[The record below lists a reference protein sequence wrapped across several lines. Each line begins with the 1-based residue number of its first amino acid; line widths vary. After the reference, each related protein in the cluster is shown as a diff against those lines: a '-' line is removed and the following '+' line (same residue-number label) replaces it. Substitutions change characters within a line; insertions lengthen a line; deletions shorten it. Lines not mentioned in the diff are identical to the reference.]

1 MILIMP
7 FNRDSCLDVSVNLL
21 SKYLVCIPERTMP
34 RLRVDLTRPPEAPN
48 RKFSVVGLKFENDGF
63 I

>member
-1 MILIMP
+1 MLLQRYIY
-7 FNRDSCLDVSVNLL
+7 LL
-21 SKYLVCIPERTMP
+21 SKYFPISIPERTMP

-48 RKFSVVGLKFENDGF
+48 RKISVVGLKFENDGL